1 MEKYHQML
9 KRMEL
14 TEELKNQKLSTGY
27 DGKVKDRSHNGKKM
41 QNCICWMS
49 H

>member
-14 TEELKNQKLSTGY
+14 TEELKMVRQCMVEELLSSEIQVERT
-27 DGKVKDRSHNGKKM
+27 
-41 QNCICWMS
+41 
-49 H
+49 